1 MFGKM
6 VEELNMDEKKKL
18 LAKIA
23 YMYYVEGMNQSQISK
38 ELGIY
43 RTSVSRMLTQ
53 AKEEGIVEIKINSFD
68 SELYNLETKMKER
81 YGLKRIEIVPTD
93 ESDSVYEKEEKLS
106 QVAANFIR
114 KHIENG
120 SVVGLSWGSSVGGAV
135 NKIEKKYLENS
146 TFLPIVGG
154 PSHINSKYH
163 VNTLVYE
170 LAKKFHGESI
180 FVNAS
185 VIQETKELAKGILN
199 SNYFEELKSYWE
211 RLDTV
216 IVGIGG
222 PLSYKKSKWRDLLTD
237 EDFEDLKLREAIG
250 DCCCCFFDKEGKI
263 SKGNLY
269 ERRIGLS
276 LDKLPEIPFSIGIA
290 RGKVKARSI
299 LGLLRKGYIN
309 TLMTDQE
316 TVLEILRIDKVNE
329 RR

>member
-1 MFGKM
+1 MS
-6 VEELNMDEKKKL
+6 EKKKL

-38 ELGIY
+38 ELDIY

-68 SELYNLETKMKER
+68 SEIYVLESKMKEK
-81 YGLKRIEIVPTD
+81 YGLKKIEIVPTD
-93 ESDSVYEKEEKLS
+93 ETDSVYEKEEKLS
-106 QVAANFIR
+106 QTAANFIR

-120 SVVGLSWGSSVGGAV
+120 SVVGLSWGTSVGDAV
-135 NKIEKKYLENS
+135 NKIEKKYLEN
-146 TFLPIVGG
+146 TIFLPIVGG

-185 VIQETKELAKGILN
+185 VIQESKELAEGILN
-199 SNYFEELKSYWE
+199 SNYFEELNNYWK

-222 PLSYKKSKWRDLLTD
+222 PLSYKKSKWRDLLTE

-250 DCCCCFFDKEGKI
+250 DCCCCFFDRDGKI
-263 SKGNLY
+263 SKGDLY
-269 ERRIGLS
+269 ERKIGLS
-276 LDKLPEIPFSIGIA
+276 LEELPNVPCSIGIA
-290 RGKVKARSI
+290 RGKIKARSI
-299 LGLLRKGYIN
+299 LALLRKGYIN

-316 TVLEILRIDKVNE
+316 TVLEILRIDKDK
-329 RR
+329 

>member
-1 MFGKM
+1 
-6 VEELNMDEKKKL
+6 MDEKKKL

-23 YMYYVEGMNQSQISK
+23 YMYYVEEMKQSEISK

-53 AKEEGIVEIKINSFD
+53 AKKENIVEIKINNFD
-68 SELYNLETKMKER
+68 SEIYELEAKMKQK
-81 YGLKRIEIVPTD
+81 YGLKQIEIVPTD
-93 ESDSVYEKEEKLS
+93 ETDSIYEKEEKLS
-106 QVAANFIR
+106 KTAANFIR
-114 KHIENG
+114 KQIENN
-120 SVVGLSWGSSVGGAV
+120 SIVGLSWGTSVGNAV
-135 NKIEKKYLENS
+135 NKIEKKQLENT

-170 LAKKFHGESI
+170 LAKKFQGESI

-185 VIQETKELAKGILN
+185 VIQESKILADGILN
-199 SNYFEELKSYWE
+199 SNYFEELKSYWK

-222 PLSYKKSKWRDLLTD
+222 PLNYKKSRWRDLLTE
-237 EDFEDLKLREAIG
+237 EDLNDLKLREAIG
-250 DCCCCFFDKEGKI
+250 DCCCCFFDQEGKI
-263 SKGNLY
+263 SKGKLY
-269 ERRIGLS
+269 DRRIGLS
-276 LDKLPEIPFSIGIA
+276 LEELPAIPCSIGIA

-299 LGLLRKGYIN
+299 LAVLKKGYIN

-316 TVLEILRIDKVNE
+316 TILELLRIDKE
-329 RR
+329 SS